1 MAGTPE
7 TYRTGV
13 GWWRSG
19 WWRPGGSKP
28 LLPPR
33 VAEVVWPA
41 ARRMLLFLTVLVGG
55 WLVARIGGL
64 TGIHREPG
72 YLLVAT
78 VLLAVGLFASTYGID
93 LRAARGNIRLVVVA
107 VSLGVV
113 VKALLISGVLY
124 LAFHRPEYLV
134 LGVAVAQIDPLSFA
148 AARLQSRM
156 SERAKA
162 ILSAWASFD
171 DPITILLTVYV
182 SAWVLPMLDPIGGQ
196 VGQPEPN
203 GIAVFGLSIAQNLI
217 FAVVACGLWWLT
229 ELPGRRVGRSGEVDA
244 PGDGPLRNDGWR
256 WRGGWG
262 RVRLALQLLL
272 LVGLVSFAVW
282 QFLLLGLA
290 ITGLFYRPPIER
302 LLNRLTQAAFL
313 LATFALGLVLV
324 GGIRLAPGIVL
335 GVAAFA
341 AHALVAAVIGAR
353 LPRPDR
359 IDLLLGQQNGITAI
373 ILALLLEP
381 SFPGTVAV
389 VAPAV
394 VTINLLHA
402 VSNGIR
408 EALRRPTAPSVATG
422 QAGPSMPLI
431 AIGTTG
437 LTGTTVPTGT
447 TGPTSPTGSAGSGEG
462 REDGVPDP

>member
-1 MAGTPE
+1 MAGSTGI
-7 TYRTGV
+7 YRAGA
-13 GWWRSG
+13 GAWRFG
-19 WWRPGGSKP
+19 P

-64 TGIHREPG
+64 TGVHREPG
-72 YLLVAT
+72 YLLLAT
-78 VLLAVGLFASTYGID
+78 ALLAVGLFASTYGID
-93 LRAARGNIRLVVVA
+93 LRAARGNVRLVAVA
-107 VSLGVV
+107 VSLGVL

-124 LAFHRPEYLV
+124 LVFRRPEYLV

-182 SAWVLPMLDPIGGQ
+182 SAWVLPMLDPIGGP
-196 VGQPEPN
+196 VGQSEPS

-217 FAVVACGLWWLT
+217 FAAVACGLWWLT
-229 ELPGRRVGRSGEVDA
+229 RLPTSPHARLAGGTIRRPGRS
-244 PGDGPLRNDGWR
+244 
-256 WRGGWG
+256 G
-262 RVRLALQLLL
+262 RVRLAVQLLL

-290 ITGLFYRPPIER
+290 IAGLFYRPPIER
-302 LLNRLTQAAFL
+302 VLNRLTQAAFL

-324 GGIRLAPGIVL
+324 GGIQPVPGIVL
-335 GVAAFA
+335 GAAAFV
-341 AHALVAAVIGAR
+341 AHVLVAAVIGAR

-408 EALRRPTAPSVATG
+408 EALRRPSGSV
-422 QAGPSMPLI
+422 GPS
-431 AIGTTG
+431 
-437 LTGTTVPTGT
+437 
-447 TGPTSPTGSAGSGEG
+447 GSAGSGEG
-462 REDGVPDP
+462 GEDRVSDS